1 MPKKTEFEDKMLRL
15 EDIAEKLNSPDA
27 TLNESI
33 KLYEEGSKLL
43 TQLNKELD
51 AAEKKVKIL
60 TEGIDS
66 SLEDY
71 E

>member
-15 EDIAEKLNSPDA
+15 EDIAERLNSPDA

>member
-1 MPKKTEFEDKMLRL
+1 MPKKVGFEDKLCRL
-15 EDIAEKLNSPDA
+15 EEIAEKLNNADV
-27 TLNESI
+27 TLNESV

-43 TQLNKELD
+43 TQLSEELD
-51 AAEKKVKIL
+51 AAEKKVKVL
-60 TEGIDS
+60 SGDDKS

>member
-1 MPKKTEFEDKMLRL
+1 MPKKLEFEDKMLRL
-15 EDIAEKLNSPDA
+15 EAIAEKLNSPDA

-51 AAEKKVKIL
+51 AAEEKVKIL
-60 TEGIDS
+60 TEGTDS